1 MSLELK
7 TMEVLEDFHRAPRAW
22 LEKQAQELKLHYL
35 LAHADDGVIWGR
47 FDDRFKLKLAGE
59 EIEAVK
65 VELRSESLQ
74 QARLFDTTGELLLW
88 KTDLGFQARYAG
100 DGEGA
105 PADFEDENLILW
117 GTGTDEEPH
126 EGFTLLIEGAQGML
140 HAPPAAK
147 GRGKRLA
154 LVVRHYLGYDDES
167 LLDEEPKDSIQKEG
181 RMYVIISRLVGFEQ
195 VPGEKDDTATS

>member
-7 TMEVLEDFHRAPRAW
+7 TMEVLEDFHRGPRAW
-22 LEKQAQELKLHYL
+22 LEKQANELKLHYL

-47 FDDRFKLKLAGE
+47 LDDQFKLKLAGE

-65 VELRSESLQ
+65 VELRSETLQ

-100 DGEGA
+100 DEEGTQA
-105 PADFEDENLILW
+105 EFDDENLILW
-117 GTGTDEEPH
+117 GTDEEPH

-147 GRGKRLA
+147 GKGKRLA

-167 LLDEEPKDSIQKEG
+167 LLDKNHQDSIPKDG
-181 RMYVIISRLVGFEQ
+181 RMYVITSRLVGFKQ